1 MRNEIYSR
9 IRQNKMKYYAELN
22 NLNQQ
27 QKPISVVSE
36 KKEEV
41 VMAVREKQPREKSVL
56 LKKVQEFDYK
66 SLFKKVPEAVKTG
79 YQGTV
84 KSKAMNALK
93 NQVKNDHE
101 KIRQFSAKV
110 NRKIDRQTDRLANG
124 VYNVSSFLFED
135 QHEDNS
141 RSKYTAGALVIET
154 VGSNIVEW
162 GVDALSQPSVS
173 VYDKIGNYSETAF
186 DWLRS
191 LPGKFVNFITTD
203 DLPDTQFMDLK
214 SMK

>member
-1 MRNEIYSR
+1 MRNEIYNR

-22 NLNQQ
+22 NLTQQ
-27 QKPISVVSE
+27 QKPVSE
-36 KKEEV
+36 ANDKKEEV
-41 VMAVREKQPREKSVL
+41 VISVREKQPREKSVI

-93 NQVKNDHE
+93 AQVKNDHE

-110 NRKIDRQTDRLANG
+110 NQKIDRQTDKLANG
-124 VYNVSSFLFED
+124 VYSMSSFLFED
-135 QHEDNS
+135 QNEGNN
-141 RSKYTAGALVIET
+141 RSEYQAGALAIESAGNNT
-154 VGSNIVEW
+154 IEW
-162 GVDALSQPSVS
+162 EVDAQNQPSVS
-173 VYDKIGNYSETAF
+173 VYDKIGIYSEKTFA
-186 DWLRS
+186 WLRS
-191 LPGKFVNFITTD
+191 MPGKFVNYITTD
-203 DLPDTQFMDLK
+203 DLPDNDYINLK